1 MQYLRAEYAYKARKN
16 EQNVR
21 LRKEKCRCASECNK
35 IEGFLHL
42 FTSSFQLLD
51 LSETNVFQEQWHR
64 KISDSFYQSNC

>member
-1 MQYLRAEYAYKARKN
+1 MQYLRTEYAYKARKN

-42 FTSSFQLLD
+42 SAFRFIRDQCFSGTMAQKNL
-51 LSETNVFQEQWHR
+51 R
-64 KISDSFYQSNC
+64 